1 MTSRTVQVAN
11 NYGESVRV
19 KVIYRDGNTEDIALD
34 NNKIKVF
41 EINTVGIFLEPEDCD
56 LNIIVYKMDD
66 DILPDK
72 RIIPANK
79 NNYLVN
85 IKKGNKGFETSVT
98 AI

>member
-11 NYGESVRV
+11 TYGESVRV
-19 KVIYRDGNTEDIALD
+19 KVIYRDGNIEDITLD

-41 EINTVGIFLEPEDCD
+41 EISGIHFLEPHECE
-56 LNIIVYKMDD
+56 LNIFVYKLGD

-85 IKKGNKGFETSVT
+85 IKKGNTGFETSVT
-98 AI
+98 ELI

>member
-19 KVIYRDGNTEDIALD
+19 KVTYRDGNSEDIALD
-34 NNKIKVF
+34 NNKSKVF
-41 EINTVGIFLEPEDCD
+41 EISRVHFLEPDDCD
-56 LNIIVYKMDD
+56 LKIFVYKLDD
-66 DILPDK
+66 DILPDQ

-85 IKKGNKGFETSVT
+85 IKKGDKGFETSVT
-98 AI
+98 EI

>member
-56 LNIIVYKMDD
+56 LNIIVYKLDD

-79 NNYLVN
+79 NRRW
-85 IKKGNKGFETSVT
+85 
-98 AI
+98 

>member
-19 KVIYRDGNTEDIALD
+19 KVIYRDGNIEDIALD

-41 EINTVGIFLEPEDCD
+41 EISSVGVFLEPDACD
-56 LNIIVYKMDD
+56 LNIIVYKLGD

-79 NNYLVN
+79 NNYLLN
-85 IKKGNKGFETSVT
+85 IKKGNIGFETSVT
-98 AI
+98 EI